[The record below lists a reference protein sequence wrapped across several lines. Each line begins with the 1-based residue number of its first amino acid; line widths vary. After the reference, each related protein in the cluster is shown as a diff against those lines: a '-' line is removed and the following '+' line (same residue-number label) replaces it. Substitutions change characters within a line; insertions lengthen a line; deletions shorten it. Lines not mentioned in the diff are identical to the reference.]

1 MVTVGG
7 VKMMTSLQA
16 GKVGAVGTFPDW
28 GGNCS
33 RPREPFPLGGPNG
46 KKEIILSRAAGG
58 TAGRPPASGLGT
70 MRGSQPENGK
80 GHRGCAV
87 ASQGP
92 LQRSEEHT
100 SELQSP
106 MYLVCRLLLEK
117 KKKKK

>member
-46 KKEIILSRAAGG
+46 KKEIILSRAAAGTGG
-58 TAGRPPASGLGT
+58 APVSGLGM

-80 GHRGCAV
+80 GFSGIAV

-92 LQRSEEHT
+92 LDRKST
-100 SELQSP
+100 
-106 MYLVCRLLLEK
+106 RLNSSHGYISYAVFC
-117 KKKKK
+117 